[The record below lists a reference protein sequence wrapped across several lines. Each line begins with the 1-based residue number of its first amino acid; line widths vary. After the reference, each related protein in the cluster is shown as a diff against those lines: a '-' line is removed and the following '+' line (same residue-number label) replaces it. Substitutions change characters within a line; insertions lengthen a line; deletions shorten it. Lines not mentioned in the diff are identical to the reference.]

1 MMNRIALFFGS
12 FNPIH
17 NGHIGIGQA
26 VLDQQKADE
35 VHYVLTPHNPHKN
48 TAVLLPE
55 EQRWNMLSKALAPYN
70 GLVANDTELHMPKPS
85 YTAQTLKKLTADH
98 PENNYIILMGADSA
112 IGLEAWQNADYIK
125 QFPLLIYPRN
135 DISLDAFP
143 AHQRLQAPLLDVS
156 ATSIRKT
163 RDVQQLKEWLPEG
176 VVGYLQANQHLND
189 I

>member
-1 MMNRIALFFGS
+1 MMKRIALFFGS

-17 NGHIGIGQA
+17 KGHIGIGQA

-48 TAVLLPE
+48 TTVLLPE

-98 PENNYIILMGADSA
+98 PENNYIMLMGADCA
-112 IGLEAWQNADYIK
+112 IGLGSMEK
-125 QFPLLIYPRN
+125 C
-135 DISLDAFP
+135 
-143 AHQRLQAPLLDVS
+143 RLYQAIPIVN
-156 ATSIRKT
+156 
-163 RDVQQLKEWLPEG
+163 LP
-176 VVGYLQANQHLND
+176 QK
-189 I
+189 